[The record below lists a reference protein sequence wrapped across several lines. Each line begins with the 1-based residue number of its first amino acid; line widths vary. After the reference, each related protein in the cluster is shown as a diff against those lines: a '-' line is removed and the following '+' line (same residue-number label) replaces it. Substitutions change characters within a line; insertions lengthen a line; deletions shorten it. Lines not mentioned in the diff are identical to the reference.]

1 MRIAAPHGCQ
11 GHRHRLAG
19 QALGRGQAGVARNHH
34 TLAVHED
41 RVGKPELLDRRRNL
55 PDLLRRMG
63 PGVAGVRDQRLERA
77 VIDGQMLQEGPL
89 RSRGSRRNIARTGFQ
104 SFPG

>member
-1 MRIAAPHGCQ
+1 MV
-11 GHRHRLAG
+11 RHRLAG

-55 PDLLRRMG
+55 VHLRNTVG
-63 PGVAGVRDQRLERA
+63 PALRA
-77 VIDGQMLQEGPL
+77 YGTSASTARCLIRRFPAIFGSDP
-89 RSRGSRRNIARTGFQ
+89 RSEFRGFVHK
-104 SFPG
+104 